1 MPLRPRK
8 FYGRR
13 QGHKLHPRPAAIVAD
28 HLPRLAFDLDDADPV
43 ALFETK
49 PEVTS
54 YALEIGFGGGE
65 HLAARAKASPDI
77 GFIGSEVFLNGVA
90 KLVAQVADHGLE
102 NIRIYDEDA
111 RDLIERLPDN
121 SFSAIFLLYP
131 DPWHKKRH
139 NKRRFVSPQHL
150 EQFHRIL
157 KADGYFYF
165 ASDIADYTSWTLATV
180 RDHGKFEWLAKTA
193 DDWRLPFHDWPGTR
207 YEAKAI
213 AAGRKPSYLTFK
225 PIG

>member
-1 MPLRPRK
+1 MTLRPRK

-13 QGHKLHPRPAAIVAD
+13 QGHKLHPRPAAIVEE
-28 HLPRLAFDLDDADPV
+28 HLPRLAFALDDADPLV
-43 ALFETK
+43 LFEAK
-49 PEVTS
+49 PEVNT

-65 HLAARAKASPDI
+65 HLAARARARPDI

-157 KADGYFYF
+157 RNDGYFYF

-180 RDHGKFEWLAKTA
+180 RAHGKFEWLAKTA
-193 DDWRLPFHDWPGTR
+193 DDWRVPFPDWPGTR

-225 PIG
+225 PLA